1 MCQTFLFLLSVSR
14 PEVGDLP
21 EEQGAP
27 GVQGGFI
34 GPSPSYI
41 KLGPAHTA
49 GPGESAQA
57 EYKIGVV
64 ASPEDA
70 DHQLPLL
77 CFTRVC
83 R

>member
-1 MCQTFLFLLSVSR
+1 MYQTFLFLLSVSR

-27 GVQGGFI
+27 GVQEGFI
-34 GPSPSYI
+34 GPRPSYI

-49 GPGESAQA
+49 GPREGAQT